1 MNSNNEISF
10 TLKRREICDKCE
22 HLTTIIGAKVCDK
35 CGCSIWAKTM
45 IPGAK
50 CPEGKWDEN

>member
-1 MNSNNEISF
+1 M
-10 TLKRREICDKCE
+10 
-22 HLTTIIGAKVCDK
+22 IGVNVCDK
-35 CGCSIWAKTM
+35 CGCSIWGKTM